1 MGVAQEDMESAAE
14 TRHRQIIG
22 MLQATGKVDVNELA
36 QHFGV
41 SGMTIRRDLA
51 ELDDAGLVHRVHG
64 GAVNRRAPAYGSR
77 SSTKTAEKSRIARA
91 TSSFIADHAA
101 VGIDTGTTCAAV
113 AAELA
118 RRDGLTL
125 ITNSLH
131 AALELYDTNSRVI
144 VLGGVMTRE
153 LSLVSSGATQDQP
166 QIHLDVLVL
175 GCGGL
180 SVDRGVTYFDPS
192 EVEIRRTLCDLADLV
207 VIVADHTKFDRK
219 KAITLADL
227 SIVDVLITDQRP
239 PAHLEER
246 LRADGTTVIIA
257 PE

>member
-1 MGVAQEDMESAAE
+1 MAQDEIGSAAE
-14 TRHRQIIG
+14 VRQRQIIG
-22 MLQATGKVDVNELA
+22 MLQAAGKVDVNELA

-64 GAVNRRAPAYGSR
+64 GAVGRRAPAYGSR
-77 SSTKTAEKSRIARA
+77 SSTMATEKARIARA
-91 TSSFIADHAA
+91 VSSVVTDHAA

-113 AAELA
+113 AGELA
-118 RRDGLTL
+118 HRSDLTL

-131 AALELYDTNSRVI
+131 AALELHDTASRVI

-153 LSLVSSGATQDQP
+153 LSLVSSGAAQEQP

-180 SVDRGVTYFDPS
+180 SVDRGVTYFDPG
-192 EVEIRRTLCDLADLV
+192 EVEIRRTLCELADRV
-207 VIVADHTKFDRK
+207 VVVADHTKFDRK
-219 KAITLADL
+219 KAIALGDL
-227 SIVDVLITDQRP
+227 SVVDVLITDQEP
-239 PAHLEER
+239 PAHLAER
-246 LRADGTTVIIA
+246 LRAGGATIVVA
-257 PE
+257 PD